1 MRYGYNIDKTCYGGE
16 ACHLDEQNLKCLEDW
31 ENLNFQDLMMDGECF
46 QVEVH
51 CCGGEFKYTLYLG
64 TEELGEGP
72 MSNSGNRL
80 SSKNEKKREVFKP
93 ERLHS
98 LCCDGDKAF
107 RRSVDIVE
115 CSDMSGSKFELD
127 RRHIGMDF
135 HGKTW
140 HGDVAFKLVFPR
152 AYALESCKNIDV
164 ASKLSQNSLAF
175 TFRREPRGGV
185 EQDQFDSLKAMVE
198 GTSLV
203 NIRDRW
209 IWSLQSSGDFTVAS
223 IRKLIDEFT
232 LSEVSSSTRWI
243 KAVPIKVNVLA
254 WKIKLDNL
262 PTRLNISRRGMDID
276 SILCPTCGKAVE
288 STRHIFFT
296 CQIARDILHLI
307 TSWWNIPYMEVSSY
321 EEWLVWILSLR
332 LSINHKRIFEGVCY
346 VTWWHIWNFR
356 NKTIFG
362 SESPS
367 KAAIFDEV
375 QSRSFYWC
383 RYRCKAYFSWIE
395 WLKNPHLVT
404 L

>member
-1 MRYGYNIDKTCYGGE
+1 M
-16 ACHLDEQNLKCLEDW
+16 A
-31 ENLNFQDLMMDGECF
+31 
-46 QVEVH
+46 
-51 CCGGEFKYTLYLG
+51 
-64 TEELGEGP
+64 
-72 MSNSGNRL
+72 SRL
-80 SSKNEKKREVFKP
+80 SKWKMKTLSIGGRLTLLKSVLGSMPIYHMSIFKVPMKILQRMDSIRSHFFNGSDPLAKKPTWVKWTNVLASKEKDGLRISSLYALNRALMFKWVC
-93 ERLHS
+93 RFLSQNSS
-98 LCCDGDKAF
+98 LLANVIKSIHGDHEKIGKQVKV
-107 RRSVDIVE
+107 SYPYIWLDIVKE
-115 CSDMSGSKFELD
+115 VDL
-127 RRHIGMDF
+127 
-135 HGKTW
+135 
-140 HGDVAFKLVFPR
+140 

-175 TFRREPRGGV
+175 TFRREPKRGV

-198 GTSLV
+198 
-203 NIRDRW
+203 
-209 IWSLQSSGDFTVAS
+209 
-223 IRKLIDEFT
+223 
-232 LSEVSSSTRWI
+232 
-243 KAVPIKVNVLA
+243 AVPIKVNVLA

-332 LSINHKRIFEGVCY
+332 LSIKHKRIFEGVCY